1 MLGSLLNEKMH
12 LGNLLNGV
20 LIVVGLYSV
29 LCSKQYE
36 QGTMGQ
42 DELCDRLGPRS
53 AGGHHHHTCP
63 MQVTQYCCWAP
74 RQVTQYR
81 YYSRCLEGR
90 MREAGR
96 RGRVA
101 VADLNESIEASRT

>member
-1 MLGSLLNEKMH
+1 MH

-29 LCSKQYE
+29 LCGKRYE
-36 QGTMGQ
+36 QGTMGL

-63 MQVTQYCCWAP
+63 MQVLEIRILPQKHLLGLTFWYTPSSQRAGLALSLAP
-74 RQVTQYR
+74 
-81 YYSRCLEGR
+81 
-90 MREAGR
+90 
-96 RGRVA
+96 
-101 VADLNESIEASRT
+101 